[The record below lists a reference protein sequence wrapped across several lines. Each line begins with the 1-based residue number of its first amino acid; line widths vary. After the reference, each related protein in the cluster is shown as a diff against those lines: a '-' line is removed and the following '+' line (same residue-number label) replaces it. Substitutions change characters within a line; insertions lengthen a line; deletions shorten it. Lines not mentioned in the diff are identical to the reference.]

1 MVLATQKVVN
11 MQYWL
16 LKSEKSTWSWQ
27 QQVQANIECWSGVR
41 NYQARNNLKAMKIND
56 LAFFYHSND
65 DKQIVGIVQI
75 VKEFYKD
82 PTLLDN
88 KDFVAVDVKT
98 FKELNNPVSLQQ
110 IKNNVKLQHIA
121 LVNHS
126 RLSVMPIDKESFF
139 EILGMSDTKI
149 ANTII

>member
-1 MVLATQKVVN
+1 

-27 QQVQANIECWSGVR
+27 QQVKANVECWSGVR
-41 NYQARNNLKAMKIND
+41 NYQARNNLKTMKIND

-65 DKQIVGIVQI
+65 DKQIVGIVKV

-98 FKELNNPVSLQQ
+98 FKELNNPVSLKQ
-110 IKNNVKLQHIA
+110 IKDNPKLQHIT
-121 LVNHS
+121 LIKHS
-126 RLSVMPIDKESFF
+126 RLSVMHINKDSFF
-139 EILGMSDTKI
+139 EILSMANTSI
-149 ANTII
+149 ANTTI